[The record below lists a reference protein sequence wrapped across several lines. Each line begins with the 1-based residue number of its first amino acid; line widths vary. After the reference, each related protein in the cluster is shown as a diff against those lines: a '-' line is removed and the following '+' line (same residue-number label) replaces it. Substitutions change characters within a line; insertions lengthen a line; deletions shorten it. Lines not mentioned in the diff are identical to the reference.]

1 MKIVVRL
8 IIFMNYSL
16 KKPLKCLVNLFCIR
30 FPLLIRYI
38 DRVLNHFNISYYFK
52 HINTGNKRGY
62 NYIFVSILYYF
73 LSKGP
78 NIQSPVLISLSG
90 DYSAAF
96 NVTSNGHEVFLQWS
110 ADHGNNKKG
119 FRIRYIG
126 M

>member
-1 MKIVVRL
+1 MFKL
-8 IIFMNYSL
+8 Y
-16 KKPLKCLVNLFCIR
+16 
-30 FPLLIRYI
+30 
-38 DRVLNHFNISYYFK
+38 HF
-52 HINTGNKRGY
+52 H
-62 NYIFVSILYYF
+62 
-73 LSKGP
+73 SKGP

>member
-1 MKIVVRL
+1 MHTNTENKWECNSLFIS
-8 IIFMNYSL
+8 IF
-16 KKPLKCLVNLFCIR
+16 
-30 FPLLIRYI
+30 
-38 DRVLNHFNISYYFK
+38 H
-52 HINTGNKRGY
+52 
-62 NYIFVSILYYF
+62 YF

-90 DYSAAF
+90 DYSNAF

>member
-1 MKIVVRL
+1 MLKINEN
-8 IIFMNYSL
+8 IFI
-16 KKPLKCLVNLFCIR
+16 V
-30 FPLLIRYI
+30 
-38 DRVLNHFNISYYFK
+38 ISK
-52 HINTGNKRGY
+52 
-62 NYIFVSILYYF
+62 LYYF

-126 M
+126 R